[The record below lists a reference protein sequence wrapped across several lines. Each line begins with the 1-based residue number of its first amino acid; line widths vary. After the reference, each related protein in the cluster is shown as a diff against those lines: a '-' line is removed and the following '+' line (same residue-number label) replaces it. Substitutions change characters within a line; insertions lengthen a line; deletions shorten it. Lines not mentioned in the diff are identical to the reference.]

1 MMAEDKE
8 MTIFEH
14 LDELRGRLI
23 KAAIGLV
30 ITTAVSLTYTTNLLQ
45 WLIVPAG
52 NVRPVFLRPQEG
64 LVTYMR
70 VALLSGVIL
79 AMPVIV
85 YELIRFT
92 LPALQPA
99 EKRYLFLIVPGASVS
114 FFAGAAFAY
123 YVMLPVALR
132 YLLSF
137 GSEIAEAAWAI
148 GEYVSFVTGLMFWMG
163 VVFQMPLAVFVLSRM
178 HVVNSRML
186 SQNRKYAVLV
196 IAVVAAVITPTA
208 DPVNMVL
215 VMAPLLALFE
225 ISVVIS
231 RFA

>member
-1 MMAEDKE
+1 MAEDKE

-14 LDELRGRLI
+14 LDELRSRLI

-30 ITTAVSLTYTTNLLQ
+30 FTAAVSLAYTTNLLK

-64 LVTYMR
+64 LVTYLR

-85 YELIRFT
+85 YELVQFI
-92 LPALQPA
+92 LPALQPS

-114 FFAGAAFAY
+114 FAAGAAFAY
-123 YVMLPVALR
+123 FVMLPVSLR

-137 GSEIAEAAWAI
+137 GSEIAEATWAI
-148 GEYVSFVTGLMFWMG
+148 GEYISFVTGLMFWMG
-163 VVFQMPLAVFVLSRM
+163 VVFQMPLAVFILSRLRI
-178 HVVNSRML
+178 VNSRML

-196 IAVVAAVITPTA
+196 IAVVAAIITPTT
-208 DPVNMVL
+208 DPLNMVL
-215 VMAPLLALFE
+215 VMAPLMVLFE
-225 ISVVIS
+225 ISVIVS